1 MAKPRVFV
9 SSTFYD
15 LRYVR
20 SDIERAIRDLGYESV
35 LNERGQIAYGRGESL
50 EQYCYRE
57 ISTCDILVNIVGGRF
72 GSESSSDAKYSI
84 SQLELKTAHELNK
97 QIYVFVERPVHVE
110 YRTWI
115 ANKDHFE
122 FTPQYV
128 DDVRVYRFIEE
139 VYGLSTNNIIS
150 EFDSVTQIVQYLR
163 EQWAGLFQRFL
174 QEESKKED
182 YKITSNL
189 KSAADTLAA
198 LIKYTTKE
206 RDETIKSILVHGH
219 PVFAQLADAANIGI
233 RIQFYNKKELTTLMT
248 TFGFEVDFMNELEF
262 TKTRSGTKTTIK
274 VDESIFDS
282 DNLLRPMSDDQWKN
296 NFVTVDKEEIFE
308 EDNPF

>member
-1 MAKPRVFV
+1 M

-20 SDIERAIRDLGYESV
+20 TDIERAIRDLGYEAV
-35 LNERGQIAYGRGESL
+35 LNERGQIAYGRDESL

-72 GSESSSDAKYSI
+72 GSESEQDERYSI

-110 YRTWI
+110 YRTWV
-115 ANKDHFE
+115 ANKSSVD

-128 DDVRVYRFIEE
+128 DDARVYEFIEE
-139 VYGLSTNNIIS
+139 IYGLSANNVVS
-150 EFDSVTQIVQYLR
+150 DFDSVTQIVHYLR

-174 QEESKKED
+174 QEESQKED

-189 KSAADTLAA
+189 KSAADTLAE

-206 RDETIKSILVHGH
+206 RDDTIKSILVHGH
-219 PVFAQLADAANIGI
+219 PVFAQLASAAGIPI
-233 RIQFYNKKELTTLMT
+233 RIQFQDKEELNKLMA
-248 TFGFEVDFMNELEF
+248 TFGFRTLLLEDLNF
-262 TKTRSGTKTTIK
+262 SKTVSGRKTTVII
-274 VDESIFDS
+274 DATIFD
-282 DNLLRPMSDDQWKN
+282 DAGVLQPMSDEQWKN
-296 NFVTVDKEEIFE
+296 SFVDVDREETE
-308 EDNPF
+308 EDIPF